1 MLQHSK
7 YNGEIVAGSLLIGE
21 SCQIAGLLLDGANEK
36 KWHQKIVVEN
46 ILQKKSPKS
55 SVRQARLI
63 RNRLS
68 LMNAELWEL
77 IINGSFETATQSILA
92 ASIKH
97 NHLIG
102 DFMDSVIRQYWQ
114 AFKQHISGKDFE
126 DFLRTCALIE
136 PKIDAWSAKTGIK
149 LRQVVFRILAE
160 SGYIENT
167 KTCLLLPVTIVPEI
181 RSYLSNHDEH
191 YVLRCMDVTP

>member
-7 YNGEIVAGSLLIGE
+7 YNGEIVAGSLLISE
-21 SCQIAGLLLDGANEK
+21 SRQIAGLLLDGVDDK
-36 KWHQKIVVEN
+36 KWHRKIAVEN

-55 SVRQARLI
+55 SMRQARLI
-63 RNRLS
+63 KNRLS
-68 LMNAELWEL
+68 MMNAKLWKL
-77 IINGSFETATQSILA
+77 IINGSFETATQAILA

-102 DFMDSVIRQYWQ
+102 DFMDNVIRQHWET
-114 AFKQHISGKDFE
+114 FTKHISLNDWE
-126 DFLRTCALIE
+126 DFLRTCAQID
-136 PKIDAWSAKTGIK
+136 PKVDAWSANTRMK

-181 RSYLSNHDEH
+181 RTFLLNNNETYA
-191 YVLRCMDVTP
+191 LRCMDVTP

>member
-7 YNGEIVAGSLLIGE
+7 YNGEIVAGSLLMGE
-21 SCQIAGLLLDGANEK
+21 SRKIAGLLLDGANEQ
-36 KWHQKIVVEN
+36 KWHRIIVVEN

-102 DFMDSVIRQYWQ
+102 DFMDTVIRQYWQ
-114 AFKQHISGKDFE
+114 TFKKHISGKDFE
-126 DFLRTCALIE
+126 DFLRTCAQIE
-136 PKIDAWSAKTGIK
+136 PKIDAWSAKTRMK

-181 RSYLSNHDEH
+181 RTYLSNHDEH